1 MNQQDQMREALRKSF
16 TLGQRYWQQAD
27 SDYESEHKK
36 SDETHQKYRQLVE
49 ETLQALAA
57 EPAPLVR
64 LTDDLASSLQ
74 TAHFLIEALS
84 QGKEITYSH
93 KSIAMHQIRDSL
105 QRYEDLKKMDAMERV
120 NGGQQ

>member
-64 LTDDLASSLQ
+64 LTEEEAKAAYQSGIDESENRGIQSA
-74 TAHFLIEALS
+74 AHWL
-84 QGKEITYSH
+84 G
-93 KSIAMHQIRDSL
+93 
-105 QRYEDLKKMDAMERV
+105 LKTVMDAMERV

>member
-1 MNQQDQMREALRKSF
+1 MNQNDQMMREALRKSF

-57 EPAPLVR
+57 EPAPPVR
-64 LTDDLASSLQ
+64 LTDDDVMDAYSESSLDVN
-74 TAHFLIEALS
+74 ARLDDLFDFANV
-84 QGKEITYSH
+84 
-93 KSIAMHQIRDSL
+93 L
-105 QRYEDLKKMDAMERV
+105 QDAWIKK